1 MSILLDKIVNIVNDV
16 TRRTERHQRRR
27 KSIATQNKTVEANR
41 LYPANNGTG
50 SVFRNL
56 ENLSVYLYSEMV
68 LEATMSPYQMAA
80 GTLTDPY
87 NQWARTSTVEQ
98 MAVIRAICSFHY
110 IRPNG
115 ITATDVEHRLQAFN
129 ISPSQVQRV
138 IADGFRLGVLVE
150 IKNEH
155 KKRYFHF
162 SETAKASAQ
171 ESYRIRFSNKKIHDC
186 VMHMHKL
193 YSMTSLV
200 NDKENAGDEMG
211 VIPHEPTS
219 FDQIIDL
226 IMEEGQQQANHYDSK
241 PNQIDLVADQ
251 NKAKVVQMKP
261 HKKS

>member
-1 MSILLDKIVNIVNDV
+1 M
-16 TRRTERHQRRR
+16 
-27 KSIATQNKTVEANR
+27 
-41 LYPANNGTG
+41 
-50 SVFRNL
+50 
-56 ENLSVYLYSEMV
+56 
-68 LEATMSPYQMAA
+68 
-80 GTLTDPY
+80 
-87 NQWARTSTVEQ
+87 
-98 MAVIRAICSFHY
+98 
-110 IRPNG
+110 
-115 ITATDVEHRLQAFN
+115 
-129 ISPSQVQRV
+129 QRV

-200 NDKENAGDEMG
+200 NDKENAEDEMG

-241 PNQIDLVADQ
+241 PNQIAI
-251 NKAKVVQMKP
+251 
-261 HKKS
+261 

>member
-1 MSILLDKIVNIVNDV
+1 MNTLLDKIVNIVNDV
-16 TRRTERHQRRR
+16 TRRFDRHEKRR
-27 KSIATQNKTVEANR
+27 KAIAAQNKTVDGHR
-41 LYPANNGTG
+41 LYPNNNGTG

-115 ITATDVEHRLQAFN
+115 ITATDVRHRLQPFN
-129 ISPSQVQRV
+129 ISTSQVQRV
-138 IADGFRLGVLVE
+138 IADGFKLGVLVE

-155 KKRYFHF
+155 KERYFLF
-162 SETAKASAQ
+162 SKEASASAQ
-171 ESYRIRFSNKKIHDC
+171 EAWRIRFSNKKIHDC

-200 NDKENAGDEMG
+200 NDKEIAEDEMG

-219 FDQIIDL
+219 FEQIIDL
-226 IMEEGQQQANHYDSK
+226 VIEEGQQRANRYDSQ
-241 PNQIDLVADQ
+241 PNQIDPVADQ
-251 NKAKVVQMKP
+251 NEAKVVEMKP